1 MGKTKQKQKF
11 SRKNRK
17 SNKIFISDEGY
28 DIWEPFYWE
37 K

>member
-17 SNKIFISDEGY
+17 GNSDEGY